1 MTNAVD
7 AFLRGVGVF
16 YLIYLI
22 LYASYLFFS
31 VAVGAYR
38 LYQRDR
44 MQRIRNELKHPY
56 YVPVSVLVPAHNEEL
71 TIVDSVRSL
80 LRLDYKLYEIVVVD
94 DGSLDNTAKELQEAF
109 HMKQVN
115 RPIHMRIPCK
125 PCRGVYEAV
134 AGNNIRLT
142 LICKENGGKGDA
154 LNMGINASRFPYFLC
169 LDADSLLQRDSLEKI
184 VQPVLEDDDVAAV
197 GGLIR
202 VAQCVEME
210 DGKVKAYHL
219 PLNPITSMQ
228 VVEYDRSFLASR
240 ILMDQFNG
248 NLIISGAFGL
258 FKKDVVVA
266 AGGYDHDT
274 LGEDMEL
281 VVKLHVFC
289 RNNMRRYS
297 IRYEPNAV
305 CWSQAPSTLSD
316 LMKQRRRWHLGLFQ
330 SMMKHWQIFC
340 NLRFGLVSFVSFLYY
355 LLFELLSPAI
365 EVFGILTILLALSF
379 GLLNI
384 RFMIQFFLLY
394 ALYGAV
400 LTMTAFFQR
409 IYTQGLKI
417 TPADVVKAIW
427 ICLVESVFFRYVLS
441 FVRVTAFAG
450 YKKKKREWGAIKR
463 MRHDEANGAYRKK

>member
-1 MTNAVD
+1 MVD
-7 AFLRGVGVF
+7 VFLRGIGIF

-31 VAVGAYR
+31 VAVGAWR

-44 MQRIRNELKHPY
+44 MQRIRNELKHKY
-56 YVPVSVLVPAHNEEL
+56 YVPVSILVPAHNEEV
-71 TIVDSVRSL
+71 TIVDNVKSL
-80 LRLDYKLYEIVVVD
+80 LDLDYRLYEIVVVD
-94 DGSLDNTAKELQEAF
+94 DGSSDGTAGELITAF
-109 HMKQVN
+109 DMKQVN
-115 RPIHMRIPCK
+115 RPIHLRIPCQPLK
-125 PCRGVYEAV
+125 GVYEAWQ
-134 AGNNIRLT
+134 GSIRLT
-142 LICKENGGKGDA
+142 LISKENGGKGDA
-154 LNMGINASRFPYFLC
+154 LNMGINASRYPYFLC

-184 VQPVLEDDDVAAV
+184 VQPVLEDDDVVAV

-202 VAQCVEME
+202 VAQCVDMK
-210 DGKVKAYHL
+210 DGRVQSYHL
-219 PLNPITSMQ
+219 PLNSITSMQ

-258 FKKDVVVA
+258 FKKDVVAA

-289 RNNMRRYS
+289 RNNLRRYA

-305 CWSQAPSTLSD
+305 CWSQAPSSLKD
-316 LMKQRRRWHLGLFQ
+316 LMKQRRRWYLGLFQ
-330 SMMKHWQIFC
+330 SMIRHWQLFC

-355 LLFELLSPAI
+355 LLFELLSPVI
-365 EVFGILTILLALSF
+365 EVFGILTIVLALCF
-379 GLLNI
+379 GLLNV

-400 LTMTAFFQR
+400 LTITAFFQR

-417 TPADVVKAIW
+417 SPGDAVKAVF
-427 ICLVESVFFRYVLS
+427 ICLLESVFFRYVLS
-441 FVRVTAFAG
+441 FVRVTAFVG
-450 YKKKKREWGAIKR
+450 YKKKKRDWGTIKR
-463 MRHDEANGAYRKK
+463 MRHEEASQANRRK